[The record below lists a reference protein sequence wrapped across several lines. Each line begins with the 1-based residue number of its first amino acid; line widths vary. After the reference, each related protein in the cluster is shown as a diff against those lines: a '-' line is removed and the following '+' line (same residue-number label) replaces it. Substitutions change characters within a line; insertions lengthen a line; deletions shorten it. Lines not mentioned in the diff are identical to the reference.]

1 MGTSTWTLCLML
13 LTQAF
18 TAGMIG
24 YGIGLFFTAMFAFP
38 ALKNEQPPFFMPEI
52 VPPAVFVVILLIC
65 GLSSLLGIW
74 RVARLEPAMVFRG

>member
-1 MGTSTWTLCLML
+1 
-13 LTQAF
+13 
-18 TAGMIG
+18 
-24 YGIGLFFTAMFAFP
+24 
-38 ALKNEQPPFFMPEI
+38 MPEI